1 MDMIPVPEIL
11 KELSVYF
18 TDKGFSVYLVGG
30 AVRDRILGKKA
41 DDWDIATDATP
52 EEVSRLFRKIIPTGI
67 AHGTVTIPFR
77 DHLIECTTFRTEQ
90 GYSDGRRPDAIA
102 YSTSIVE
109 DLSRR
114 DFTMNAI
121 AVSLPDGTV
130 LDPFN
135 GRDDIRAR
143 IIRTVGIASER
154 FAEDG
159 LRPLRAVRFAA
170 QLGFTIEPDTLAAI
184 PESLSVTARV
194 AQERVRE
201 EFSKTLLSPVPS
213 VGLRFMESTGILG
226 LVVPELQACRG
237 VEQKGMHRYDVLD
250 HLYLACDASP
260 ADSLE
265 LRLAGLFHDIGKP
278 SVRKMDETGNWTFH
292 NHEAVSAKMTETILE
307 RLRYPLKTVRTVT
320 HLVKE
325 HMFHYEPEWTEAAVR
340 RFIVRVGE
348 EFIDP
353 LFALRRADSYAITGM
368 RGELAYLADFTSRI
382 DAELAAKRAFTLKD
396 LAING
401 KDLMSAGIPAGPET
415 GIILKELLD
424 AVLDDP
430 TLNTKES
437 LLPIAQAIHAR
448 KF

>member
-1 MDMIPVPEIL
+1 MDRIPVPEIL
-11 KELSVYF
+11 KELSVFF
-18 TDKGFSVYLVGG
+18 TNNGFSVYLVGG

-52 EEVSRLFRKIIPTGI
+52 EQVSRLFRRIIPTGI

-77 DHLIECTTFRTEQ
+77 EHLIECTTFRTEQ

-102 YSTSIVE
+102 YSASIVE

-121 AVSLPDGTV
+121 AVSLPDGEI

-135 GRDDIRAR
+135 GRDDIRDR
-143 IIRTVGIASER
+143 IIRTVGVATER

-170 QLGFTIEPDTLAAI
+170 QLGFTIEPKTLAAI
-184 PESLSVTARV
+184 PATLSVTARV

-213 VGLRFMESTGILG
+213 VGLRFMESTGLIR
-226 LVVPELQACRG
+226 LVIPELQACRG

-250 HLYLACDASP
+250 HLYLACDACP
-260 ADSLE
+260 ACSLE

-278 SVRKMDETGNWTFH
+278 SVRKLDEGGNWTFH
-292 NHEAVSAKMTETILE
+292 NHETVSAKMTETILE
-307 RLRYPLKTVRTVT
+307 RLRYPVKTVRAVA

-325 HMFHYEPEWTEAAVR
+325 HMFHYEPEWTDAAVR

-353 LFALRRADSYAITGM
+353 LFALRRADSYAISGIP
-368 RGELAYLADFTSRI
+368 GEPAYLAEFTERI
-382 DAELAAKRAFTLKD
+382 DAELAAKQAFTLKD
-396 LAING
+396 LALNG
-401 KDLMSAGIPAGPET
+401 KDLMDAGIPAGPET

-424 AVLDDP
+424 AVLEDP
-430 TLNTKES
+430 ALNTKES
-437 LLPIAQAIHAR
+437 LRSIAAAIHAR